1 MTPPVRRGFGSM
13 LIERALE
20 YDLRGHAEIMFL
32 QDGVRASVRAP
43 LRTGAEKRAVG
54 AVAQG

>member
-1 MTPPVRRGFGSM
+1 M